1 MYGCESWTLKKA
13 ECQRI
18 NVFKLVVV
26 VVVVVVEKALESPLD
41 CKEIKPVNPKGKR
54 SWLFIG
60 RTDAEVPILW
70 PPDVKNWLIRQ
81 DSDAGKD
88 WRQEEKGTTE
98 DEMVRLGQQRMASPT
113 QRTWISTS
121 SRSWWWTGKPGVLQS
136 MGLQRVGHTW
146 VTELNWYI
154 MSGLQR
160 IILIFLLSCFFNIKI
175 FLSISVSINLLV
187 QQNSVTYY
195 RNWWMWQKCKKEK
208 ENIVLSL
215 CFHQFITSVTLQQSS
230 LLKICSTISIPT
242 WLPKCS

>member
-1 MYGCESWTLKKA
+1 MTKWPNWGQTDVYCISDVIQPSHPRPLLLPPSVFPSIRVFSNESVLCIRWP
-13 ECQRI
+13 RYWSFSFNI
-18 NVFKLVVV
+18 
-26 VVVVVVEKALESPLD
+26 SPSNEHSGL
-41 CKEIKPVNPKGKR
+41 ISFR
-54 SWLFIG
+54 
-60 RTDAEVPILW
+60 
-70 PPDVKNWLIRQ
+70 NWFP
-81 DSDAGKD
+81 
-88 WRQEEKGTTE
+88 
-98 DEMVRLGQQRMASPT
+98 LGWVWAAS
-113 QRTWISTS
+113 RN
-121 SRSWWWTGKPGVLQS
+121 WWWTGKPGMLQS